1 MGKGV
6 QVINKIPPIAK
17 KYKQHKAYK
26 NYFDS
31 FKDYYEE
38 VYKLLPKSK
47 KTLDIGC
54 AYGTLALMMKLRGD
68 DVVASDMN
76 ETYINTKMLKD
87 QGIEFQKINI
97 EKTDIR
103 GKYDLITLTETLEH
117 LNSNPL
123 EPLRRIFNALEV
135 GGHLFVSTVMK
146 EVHGDTTS
154 MNGGEKGLWND
165 LLSWRKIPEYKGKWK
180 DQHTFHYDQYNLV
193 TLLVEAG
200 FEIEEIGNINNFS
213 HYLIGKKCLK
223 A

>member
-1 MGKGV
+1 MIEKT
-6 QVINKIPPIAK
+6 IPIAK
-17 KYKQHKAYK
+17 KYKQHKAFK
-26 NYFDS
+26 NYFEG
-31 FKDYYEE
+31 FKDYYEA

-47 KTLDIGC
+47 KTLDVGC

-76 ETYINTKMLKD
+76 ELYINTKMLKD

-97 EKTDIR
+97 EKSDIK
-103 GKYDLITLTETLEH
+103 GKYDLITLTETIEH

-123 EPLRRIFNALEV
+123 KPLRRIFNALEV

-213 HYLIGKKCLK
+213 HFVIGKRCSQ
-223 A
+223 